1 MQVLINLFLVS
12 TTDPGIIPKNDQK
25 YSQEAGTAD
34 GGTKSKR
41 VIVDGVEMKLKYC
54 RICRIFRPPRSC
66 HCAICDNCVERY
78 DHHCPW
84 IGQCIALVWL
94 TTIKNLNT
102 SMHQRWRILISFMI
116 CELFFLFMIVH
127 AEEPSILHVICDICL
142 NFLCIHICLLLLEA
156 ASKNVEGWRWIYWH

>member
-116 CELFFLFMIVH
+116 CELFFFVYDCTCRGTIDFTCHL
-127 AEEPSILHVICDICL
+127 
-142 NFLCIHICLLLLEA
+142 
-156 ASKNVEGWRWIYWH
+156 